1 MTSGGFHAADSG
13 MVVLFLTYVAF
24 RVYCKHIS
32 VEVCVVLLSYHIIH
46 TLLLSHLRQICWP
59 SVWGILVVLW
69 NSCRLS
75 RSEFV
80 TCVASYRDFIGAV
93 VVLSV
98 SCIYNV
104 SMALLRERL
113 ACFKSCLSFVTQN
126 STCNAIT
133 NQALKVG
140 SKFTTLCFAAQICN
154 VLINCFFSGLL
165 VCRHVY
171 PTWCFACNIID
182 FECF

>member
-1 MTSGGFHAADSG
+1 MWSSSVTTLYIHCCCLIHGQFVGLQCEGSL
-13 MVVLFLTYVAF
+13 LFCGIAVDCQGLSLSLVF
-24 RVYCKHIS
+24 IS
-32 VEVCVVLLSYHIIH
+32 L
-46 TLLLSHLRQICWP
+46 
-59 SVWGILVVLW
+59 
-69 NSCRLS
+69 
-75 RSEFV
+75 
-80 TCVASYRDFIGAV
+80 VASYRDFIGAV

-133 NQALKVG
+133 NQAPKVG

-171 PTWCFACNIID
+171 PT
-182 FECF
+182 